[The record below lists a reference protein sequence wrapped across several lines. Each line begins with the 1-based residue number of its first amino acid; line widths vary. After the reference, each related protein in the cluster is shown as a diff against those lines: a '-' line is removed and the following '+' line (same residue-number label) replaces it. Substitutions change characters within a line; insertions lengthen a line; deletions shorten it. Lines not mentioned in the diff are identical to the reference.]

1 MNRAAPQ
8 ERAGS
13 ALRLLRPALLV
24 AVFIYLT
31 WFRIHGIST
40 NFQLEGD
47 QIRDWVFAIGR
58 ASDLPLAG
66 APSMAGG
73 RGLGP
78 IYYWLLWLS
87 RVTIG
92 PFVDNLPHAG
102 GIGLSIVQ
110 SVADVVLLSALWKR
124 LGSVPFAVAVV
135 LLIATSPLEA
145 AISASVWNPQVAIAF
160 TKITIALVLTDEGD
174 RSRLRHLLT
183 VACAWFAIQA
193 HSSAWP
199 AVLPAIAWLVLRHLP
214 RRRFAAAAWAAF
226 QTVAVISVLQ
236 VPFVLHRMI
245 YGAARGGGP
254 ARALGAMQGLLE
266 GNLLSKLAAS
276 ALALGRF
283 LTVIL
288 FDPWP
293 PFWMPAAFLLA
304 AAVLVWRE
312 TRGGFEWLVMTVIPL
327 VLAVV
332 LYAPMRDRLDYWYVA
347 LAPATAVMLGRAL
360 TRSIARP
367 RWRAVAGCAALCG
380 LFLAQGCRYHQ
391 SRLLGRVPQ
400 VRGPG
405 QRLTPDDPGRYRS
418 SIDQRV
424 VPPSSDDGCGFPVQG
439 HGRATRS
446 RVESRRG
453 DSTRRRRAL
462 SPHRTVTY

>member
-1 MNRAAPQ
+1 MSCCSQLCGNAWAA
-8 ERAGS
+8 
-13 ALRLLRPALLV
+13 
-24 AVFIYLT
+24 
-31 WFRIHGIST
+31 FRSPT
-40 NFQLEGD
+40 
-47 QIRDWVFAIGR
+47 
-58 ASDLPLAG
+58 
-66 APSMAGG
+66 
-73 RGLGP
+73 
-78 IYYWLLWLS
+78 
-87 RVTIG
+87 
-92 PFVDNLPHAG
+92 
-102 GIGLSIVQ
+102 
-110 SVADVVLLSALWKR
+110 
-124 LGSVPFAVAVV
+124 AVV

-214 RRRFAAAAWAAF
+214 QRRFAAAAWAAF

-400 VRGPG
+400 YEALVKGSRQMIRADIAPRSISASFRLPPTTDADFLFKVMGGRLDPASKVDAEIQPG
-405 QRLTPDDPGRYRS
+405 GGVLYRR
-418 SIDQRV
+418 IER
-424 VPPSSDDGCGFPVQG
+424 
-439 HGRATRS
+439 
-446 RVESRRG
+446 
-453 DSTRRRRAL
+453 
-462 SPHRTVTY
+462 